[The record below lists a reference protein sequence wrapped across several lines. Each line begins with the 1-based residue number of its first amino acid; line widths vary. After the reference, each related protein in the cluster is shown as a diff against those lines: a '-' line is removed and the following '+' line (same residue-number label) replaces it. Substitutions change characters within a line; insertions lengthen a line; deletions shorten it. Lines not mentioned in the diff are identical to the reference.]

1 MSLLETWSRAIFYAV
16 GLGLVVITVLIIT
29 ANFKLAFGLAF
40 GILALLFLE
49 KFEKRRS
56 F

>member
-16 GLGLVVITVLIIT
+16 GLLLIIITVLVIT
-29 ANFKLAFGLAF
+29 GNFKLAFGLAF

-49 KFEKRRS
+49 KFEKRRT
-56 F
+56 